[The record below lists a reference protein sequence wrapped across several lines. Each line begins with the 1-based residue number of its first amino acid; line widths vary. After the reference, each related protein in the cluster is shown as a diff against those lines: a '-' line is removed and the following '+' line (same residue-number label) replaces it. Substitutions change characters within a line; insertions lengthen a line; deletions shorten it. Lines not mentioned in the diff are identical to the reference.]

1 MLKRL
6 YVDNFRCL
14 VNFEMKFDRLGLLMG
29 ENGAGKSTVFEV
41 LRRLRSF
48 LIGYTTVDESFSGD
62 SLTRWQPAKEQRFN
76 LDLEIDSKLW
86 IFIIPGRAG

>member
-14 VNFEMKFDRLGLLMG
+14 VNFEMKFDRLGLFMG

-48 LIGYTTVDESFSGD
+48 LLGYENVEGSFPAEA
-62 SLTRWQPAKEQRFN
+62 LTR
-76 LDLEIDSKLW
+76 
-86 IFIIPGRAG
+86 